1 MVEIKRVGSST
12 SIVSNSVVDGI
23 TQNGGTGGMKII
35 FSFWSFINPKLFK
48 IIQKAVVIKIKKII
62 FVVKNEVN

>member
-23 TQNGGTGGMKII
+23 TQNGTSGGGI
-35 FSFWSFINPKLFK
+35 F
-48 IIQKAVVIKIKKII
+48 
-62 FVVKNEVN
+62 